1 MSIYEN
7 LSANIIL
14 NGKRLD
20 YFHLHLGKKIRRFTI
35 TTFIQHFTGGPSLY
49 GKARKETK
57 DMQIGKEELQ
67 VITIIIN
74 NNKENYYS

>member
-1 MSIYEN
+1 MLNPTEGIYEKPT
-7 LSANIIL
+7 A
-14 NGKRLD
+14 
-20 YFHLHLGKKIRRFTI
+20 KIKI
-35 TTFIQHFTGGPSLY
+35 GNKVKMSVLTTFIQHFTGGPSLY